1 MSKKIEV
8 QGHPG
13 PHVREAV
20 IPRDLTVKDAAKLL
34 GLGRPALSNF
44 LNGKAALSP
53 EMAARLEKAFGANG
67 QELLDM
73 QARYDAQRQLAQ
85 VQPAVV
91 KGYAPSVI
99 TIKAAQIEG
108 WCEGNIA
115 SRSELPALLRKLVNS
130 TAQGLGLVDFP
141 AYDNAERKG
150 WDGITDAATPTP
162 WIPAGKAGWEFG
174 CNKNPKAKADDDYA
188 ARVSSVL
195 KAERAEQVFVF
206 VTPRHWP
213 GKNAWV
219 KEKKALGEWKDVR
232 AYDASD
238 LEQWLEHSAPAQ
250 IWLAERL
257 GIPVSG
263 YRSLGQCWFDWANA
277 TDPILSEELF
287 APAIKSY
294 GDSLKSWLAN
304 APERPF
310 VIAAD
315 SRGEAIAFLAC
326 CMKDAPKGQ
335 HGVDDQ
341 VIVFDNPD
349 ALTKLDSASPRSFIA
364 VARSAE
370 VEKQLAGF
378 YARVHCIIVR
388 PRNLVDSEPD
398 ITLDL
403 LRHEDFRKALT
414 PMGFSEHDADRL
426 AVESGRSPTILRR
439 RLSPLDA
446 IKNPAWA
453 QNAGV
458 ARALIPAALAG
469 AWHADTKADK
479 EIMTLLA
486 RSSYADLEASIT
498 ALRRSEDSPLW
509 SIGKYRGVASK
520 IDAVFAV
527 SGFISSSDLD
537 DFFLAA
543 EYVLSEADP
552 SLELPEDKRP
562 FAGLYG
568 KVRDHSATLRAGICE
583 TLVLLAVHGN
593 DLFFERL
600 GIDIEVRVALL
611 VRKLLGPLTLDKFLS
626 HDRDLPNYAEAAPD
640 EFLRLIETDLRSN
653 APVVFGLLKSADS
666 SIFGGGCPR
675 SGLLWALEGL
685 AWNPRYL
692 PRATDILARLSSQK
706 IEDNWANKPEASLQA
721 IYRSWMPQT
730 AASLE
735 ERIKA
740 LESLAARHRE
750 VGWELC
756 VEQFETGSRIGH
768 YSHRPKW
775 RGDASGAG
783 QVVTRKENYEF
794 VRKAVDIALTW
805 PTHDERTLGDLIERL
820 QMITDEDQSTVWD
833 LVDRWADSGPPEDK
847 KAALRE
853 RIRRYAFTRQSR
865 HRNISKENAK
875 RARKATE
882 RLQPKD
888 PVVRYRWLFAS
899 EWVEESFDELENQ
912 DFSYQAREKR
922 TRLQRTQA
930 LREIWD
936 ERGFEGIK
944 ELLSRG
950 NAGRSVGAL
959 MAGLI
964 RGSAKSISFVRS
976 CLAAAQGDVKPRLED
991 CLRGYLFTIDA
1002 AILPKVIT
1010 AIAGSCTEDDLLLL
1024 FLCMP
1029 FSSATWREIDAQ
1041 APQLRDWYWQNVQ
1054 AHWGNHAPED
1064 VTELLDRLLEAK
1076 RPVAAFHAVH
1086 LDWDKVETARL
1097 RRLLNAV
1104 ATTAGET
1111 PQPFKLSQYDISA
1124 AFKDLQKRQGVTT
1137 QEKAQLEFMF
1147 LEALHDGEHGIP
1159 NLEEEIGRSPALY
1172 MQAIATTFRRN
1183 DGGEDPAEWRID
1195 DKERLERVATGTYRL
1210 LDRIR
1215 RIPGTGT
1222 DGQIQVNNLK
1232 EWLSKVRDLCKEHG
1246 RAEIGD
1252 QMIGQ
1257 LLANAPADEDGT
1269 WPCRPVREA
1278 MEWMSSE
1285 HVGRG
1290 FHVATRNAR
1299 GVHWRGE
1306 GGDQER
1312 ELSAKYRG
1320 RARKVAYEFPYVS
1333 SILESIAESYD
1344 REANWEDTDAKV
1356 RGRLG

>member
-1 MSKKIEV
+1 VSKKSEAL
-8 QGHPG
+8 GHPG
-13 PHVREAV
+13 LHVREAV

-44 LNGKAALSP
+44 LNGKASLST

-73 QARYDAQRQLAQ
+73 QARYDVQRQLAQ
-85 VQPAVV
+85 VQPAIV

-108 WCEGNIA
+108 WAEANLA
-115 SRSELPALLRKLVNS
+115 ARSELPVLLRKLVNS

-162 WIPAGKAGWEFG
+162 WIPAGKVGWEFG
-174 CNKNPKAKADDDYA
+174 CNKSPKTKADDDYA
-188 ARVSSVL
+188 VRVGSVSE
-195 KAERAEQVFVF
+195 AERAEHVFVF
-206 VTPRHWP
+206 VTPRNWP

-219 KEKKALGEWKDVR
+219 KEKKVLGEWKDVR
-232 AYDASD
+232 GYDASD

-257 GIPVSG
+257 GVPVGG
-263 YRSLGQCWFDWANA
+263 YRSLSQCWLDWTNP
-277 TDPILSEELF
+277 TEPKLSAELF

-294 GDSLKSWLAN
+294 GSGLRSWLAS

-326 CMKDAPKGQ
+326 CMKEAPAGQ

-341 VIVFDNPD
+341 VIVFDSAE
-349 ALTKLDSASPRSFIA
+349 ALTRLDSASPRSFIA
-364 VARSAE
+364 VARSSE

-378 YARVHCIIVR
+378 YTRIHCIIVR

-403 LRHEDFRKALT
+403 LRHEDFRKALA
-414 PMGFSEHDADRL
+414 PMGINEHEADRL

-439 RLSPLDA
+439 RLSLLDA
-446 IKNPAWA
+446 IKNPEWA

-458 ARALIPAALAG
+458 ARALIPAVLAG

-479 EIMTLLA
+479 EIMSLLA
-486 RSSYADLEASIT
+486 GSSYEALEACIT

-520 IDAVFAV
+520 IDALFAV
-527 SGFISSSDLD
+527 SGFISSSDLN
-537 DFFLAA
+537 DFFVAA
-543 EYVLSEADP
+543 EYVVSEADP
-552 SLELPEDKRP
+552 SLELAEDKRP

-568 KVRDHSATLRAGICE
+568 CE
-583 TLVLLAVHGN
+583 TLVLMAVYGN
-593 DLFFERL
+593 DLLFERL

-611 VRKLLGPLTLDKFLS
+611 VRKLLAPLTLEKFLS
-626 HDRDLPNYAEAAPD
+626 HDRDLANYAEAAPD
-640 EFLRLIETDLRSN
+640 EFLRLIEVDLRSN
-653 APVVFGLLKSADS
+653 APVVFGLLKPADS
-666 SIFGGGCPR
+666 SVFGGGCPR

-692 PRATDILARLSSQK
+692 PRVTDILARLSSQK

-756 VEQFETGSRIGH
+756 VEQFETGSRIGR

-783 QVVTRKENYEF
+783 QFVTPRENYEF
-794 VRKAVDIALTW
+794 VRKAVDIALGW
-805 PTHDERTLGDLIERL
+805 SGHDERTLGDLIERL
-820 QMITDEDQSTVWD
+820 QMITDKDQTTVWN
-833 LVDRWADSGPPEDK
+833 LVDRWADSGPSEDK

-853 RIRRYAFTRQSR
+853 RIRRYAFTRRSR
-865 HRNISKENAK
+865 NRNISKENAE

-888 PVVRYRWLFAS
+888 AVVRHRWLFAS

-922 TRLQRTQA
+922 IRTLRTQA
-930 LREIWD
+930 LHEIWD

-944 ELLSRG
+944 ELLFRG
-950 NAGRSVGAL
+950 NAGRSVGAF

-964 RGSAKSISFVRS
+964 RGSAKSVSFIRS
-976 CLAAAQGDVKPRLED
+976 CLEAAQGDAKLRIED
-991 CLRGYLFTIDA
+991 CLRGYLYTIDA
-1002 AILPKVIT
+1002 VVLPKVVT
-1010 AIAGSCTEDDLLLL
+1010 AIARSCTRDDLLLL

-1041 APQLRDWYWQNVQ
+1041 APQLRDRYWQNVH

-1064 VTELLDRLLEAK
+1064 VTEMLDRLLEAK

-1086 LDWDKVETARL
+1086 FDWDKVETARL
-1097 RRLLNAV
+1097 KRLLNAV
-1104 ATTAGET
+1104 ATTVGET
-1111 PQPFKLSQYDISA
+1111 PQPFKLSQYYISA
-1124 AFKDLQKRQGVTT
+1124 AFKELQKRQGVTT

-1147 LEALHDGEHGIP
+1147 LEALDHGEHGIP
-1159 NLEEEIGRSPALY
+1159 NLEEEIGRLPTLY
-1172 MQAIATTFRRN
+1172 LQAIATTFRRN
-1183 DGGEDPAEWRID
+1183 DGGEDPVEWRFD
-1195 DKERLERVATGTYRL
+1195 DKERQERVATGTYRL

-1215 RIPGTGT
+1215 RIPGTDK
-1222 DGQIQVNNLK
+1222 DGKIQVNDLK
-1232 EWLSKVRDLCKEHG
+1232 EWLSKVRALCKEHG
-1246 RAEIGD
+1246 RVEIGD

-1257 LLANAPADEDGT
+1257 LLANAPAGEDGT

-1278 MEWMSSE
+1278 MEWMSSDE
-1285 HVGRG
+1285 VGRG
-1290 FHVATRNAR
+1290 FHVGTRNAR

-1306 GGDQER
+1306 GGNQER
-1312 ELSAKYRG
+1312 DLSAKYRG
-1320 RARKVAYEFPYVS
+1320 WARKIAYEFPYVS
-1333 SILESIAESYD
+1333 SVLESIAESYD

-1356 RGRLG
+1356 RGRLSY